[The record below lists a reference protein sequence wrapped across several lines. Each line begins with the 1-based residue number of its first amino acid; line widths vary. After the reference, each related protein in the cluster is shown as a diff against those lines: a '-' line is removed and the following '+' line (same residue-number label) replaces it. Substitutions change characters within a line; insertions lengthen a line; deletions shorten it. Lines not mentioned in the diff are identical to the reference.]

1 MAIFSITTATI
12 SLALVKRF
20 FPTFEFS
27 WLGEELA
34 TNLPLEMDFVHE
46 ARNTAKV
53 TANFAKIPKGKTSVY
68 VPEVLRATPRTLVME
83 YVKGSRVD
91 E

>member
-1 MAIFSITTATI
+1 M
-12 SLALVKRF
+12 SLAVVKRY

-53 TANFAKIPKGKTSVY
+53 TANFDKIPKGKTSVY

-83 YVKGSRVD
+83 YVKGARVD